1 MQKIKESFHE
11 VIAGQPVKQHYVYV
25 SIVTVSLSV
34 VVGLFMVYFKIGH
47 WALTVISHPGFCVL
61 AVNYKISCEDAD
73 IGGCC
78 GCL

>member
-1 MQKIKESFHE
+1 MLNALKKGIYLNGILIVFMIVIINPLIMQKIKESFHE

-47 WALTVISHPGFCVL
+47 
-61 AVNYKISCEDAD
+61 
-73 IGGCC
+73 
-78 GCL
+78 